1 MTKLEI
7 DFFEEYR
14 AVDIICKDM
23 FQTEKGVTEYIAQM
37 ERYDSQGFHQID
49 NWNAKYK
56 MLKHLRWLRNQIAHE
71 AGAPELEQNDLIELQ
86 RFHKQLL
93 KQMDPLTV
101 LLKSMRKQKSS
112 KKRTSSQKSAKYS
125 TMDIEVH
132 NKSFGK
138 SAMWYLVIVLLI
150 VGLYFLT
157 RLLIF

>member
-1 MTKLEI
+1 MTNLEI
-7 DFFEEYR
+7 EFFEEYR

-23 FQTEKGVTEYIAQM
+23 FQAEKGVTEYIEQM
-37 ERYDSQGFHQID
+37 EKYDSQGFHQID

-101 LLKSMRKQKSS
+101 LLKSMSGNKSS
-112 KKRTSSQKSAKYS
+112 KKRTSSQRSAKYS